1 MDWYSWLSR
10 TNLEPALTYE
20 YGLSFTR
27 NELQKED
34 LGYFNHEFLLSLGI
48 NVARHRLEIL
58 KLARKELGGTSST
71 INNGLSKLVLATKK
85 LFTKK
90 NNKNSPPLS
99 IDMSAYQN
107 RNQWS
112 GALKRLSSNSNS
124 KEQKKQE
131 KKTIIM
137 TPPPPLS
144 SRKKNVMRSG
154 PLDRRTQQMQDR
166 GAITNKCLSVS
177 GPLDGTSIPE
187 KWMAV
192 NWSPIRAVP
201 IDGKWRS
208 EKSSYGYGIGIG
220 SRSPSNYNYSPWEGR
235 TSPNLSPSPLSY
247 HHQHYYHQANVG
259 GEIDEEGAQSLW
271 ALMFQDLKPT

>member
-48 NVARHRLEIL
+48 NVAKHRLEIL

-71 INNGLSKLVLATKK
+71 INNGLTKLVLATKK
-85 LFTKK
+85 LFKK
-90 NNKNSPPLS
+90 NKNNSPPLS
-99 IDMSAYQN
+99 IDMSAYRN
-107 RNQWS
+107 RNQWT

-131 KKTIIM
+131 KTTIM
-137 TPPPPLS
+137 TPPPPFS

-154 PLDRRTQQMQDR
+154 PLDRRALQMQDR
-166 GAITNKCLSVS
+166 GAITNKCLSIS

-208 EKSSYGYGIGIG
+208 EKSSYGIGIGIG
-220 SRSPSNYNYSPWEGR
+220 NRSPSNYNFSPWEER
-235 TSPNLSPSPLSY
+235 TSPLPY
-247 HHQHYYHQANVG
+247 HHHHQHYYHQANV
-259 GEIDEEGAQSLW
+259 EEEEGAQSLW